1 VQQTVE
7 GANQLSTVDK
17 SPHLVCRSKIYE
29 TTNYLAP
36 EQQQNAITN
45 SAKMRRR
52 PPTGSFVLTLEAII
66 RSSAPVG

>member
-1 VQQTVE
+1 M
-7 GANQLSTVDK
+7 
-17 SPHLVCRSKIYE
+17 YE

-36 EQQQNAITN
+36 EQQQNAITH

-52 PPTGSFVLTLEAII
+52 SPTGSLVSTLEAII

>member
-1 VQQTVE
+1 LFAAPKYTKQQ
-7 GANQLSTVDK
+7 
-17 SPHLVCRSKIYE
+17 
-29 TTNYLAP
+29 NYLAP